1 MSEETKIPNAQYAQ
15 TLEERLEEAEKE
27 INRLKLE
34 VRAGEIRVGISSE
47 YTNFGLWEYDI
58 AQDICYQYKKL
69 DGRYSGNL
77 QPIVGFRET
86 VLGWGSVYAED
97 IPVFNRMCDAMERGD
112 SEIRCDVR
120 CMNDNCDLVWF
131 RYEGKTL
138 YDDNGK
144 PLRIIGRTL
153 DVTRLKGGIGA
164 SSDERRDS
172 LTGVFTYDA
181 FRTDVLEK
189 TSGVNR
195 YSGCALLF
203 ISIDGFDEL
212 LKSEG
217 ETAADEVLKSVAKIL
232 ANLSACER
240 GSCVGRAGGGDLLM
254 YVRVED
260 TGALNGFLSK
270 LVGMIGDYPYK
281 GGRSVSVSVGAALIT
296 AGTGYSETLGE
307 AELAAKAVKAKGG
320 GGFARYDAAMS
331 AADKDGGAGGRLPLD
346 ISQRGEKDRRSR
358 LLEAIVKNLRVE
370 GYTIDPVTYET
381 DYVGFNA
388 AAHYGLKKG
397 DICYKKIRGLDAPC
411 PDCPT
416 KRLAEGRLFAQAAL
430 YFENEHRWSAVS
442 ASADDGENGK
452 QWFICASDITDCL
465 GMINSVD
472 TLTGVMTMDM
482 FSAEMMR
489 LTAENAKGYFVAVF
503 NIANFRRI
511 NEEMGYEFGNSVLI
525 AVADIL
531 SASVR
536 PGELLCR
543 SEGSRFIALFKNKD
557 YAELEVRL
565 NQLLASIQK
574 QVYSRCARQIYLLVG
589 VYRMGEEPDGFM
601 GALDKAIRA
610 QKTIKDR
617 TFYRENLIAPYD
629 SKLKEELRNKQY
641 VESHMVKALANGE
654 FKVYYQPK
662 VSIASGTIVGAEALV
677 RWIRPDGRIISPAM
691 FVPIFEENGFITDM
705 DFAIYRDAVADIKR
719 WLRNGLS
726 VPLIS
731 LNVSRHHL
739 RDDNFAGK
747 LSSLVDSLGVP
758 RDKIELE
765 ITESLLADNINKLV
779 EIMTSLKKSGF
790 RISVDDFGAGYS
802 SLNLITL
809 LPFDTLKIDGG
820 FFLKNELTDKNKKVI
835 SSVVTLAK
843 SLNLETVSEG
853 VETISQV
860 DFLRGLG
867 CDMIQGYY
875 YYKPMPSDDF
885 EKLLSFRNVGAR

>member
-1 MSEETKIPNAQYAQ
+1 MAEETGRQETQ
-15 TLEERLEEAEKE
+15 MLEEKLADAERE
-27 INRLKLE
+27 INRLKLA
-34 VRAGEIRVGISSE
+34 VRAEKIKVGISSE

-58 AQDICYQYKKL
+58 AEDICYQYKKL
-69 DGRYSGNL
+69 NGRYADNL
-77 QPIVGFRET
+77 DPIVHFRET
-86 VLGWGSVYAED
+86 VLSWGSVYAED
-97 IPVFNRMCDAMERGD
+97 IPVFNRMCDAMERGE
-112 SEIRCDVR
+112 SEIHFDVR
-120 CMNDNCDLVWF
+120 CMNDNCDIVWF

-138 YDDNGK
+138 FDEDGT

-153 DVTRLKGGIGA
+153 DVTREKGGIDA
-164 SSDERRDS
+164 QSDERRDP
-172 LTGVFTYDA
+172 LTGVFTADA
-181 FRTDVLEK
+181 FMADVLEK
-189 TSGVNR
+189 NAGVNR

-203 ISIDGFDEL
+203 VSIDSFDEIL
-212 LKSEG
+212 KTEDADYILKS
-217 ETAADEVLKSVAKIL
+217 AAKIL

-240 GSCVGRAGGGDLLM
+240 GSSVGRVDGGDFVM

-260 TGALNGFLSK
+260 TNTLEGFISK
-270 LVGMIGDYPYK
+270 LVGMINDYPYH
-281 GGRSVSVSVGAALIT
+281 GGRTVSASVGVTLVK
-296 AGTGYSETLGE
+296 AGKSYGETLAE
-307 AELAAKAVKAKGG
+307 AKRAAHIVRERGG
-320 GGFARYDAAMS
+320 GGFLHYS
-331 AADKDGGAGGRLPLD
+331 ASLGKDEKNYRLPFGMD
-346 ISQRGEKDRRSR
+346 ERERRTH
-358 LLEAIVKNLRVE
+358 LLEVIIKNLRVE
-370 GYTIDPVTYET
+370 GYTIIPETYKV
-381 DYVGFNA
+381 DYVGYNA
-388 AAHYGLKKG
+388 MAHYGLKKG

-411 PDCPT
+411 PDCPA
-416 KRLAEGRLFAQAAL
+416 KKLGEGQLFASAAL
-430 YFENEHRWSAVS
+430 YFEKEHRWSSVT
-442 ASADDGENGK
+442 ASIEDDERGK

-465 GMINSVD
+465 GMVKTVD

-482 FSAEMMR
+482 FAAEMMR
-489 LTAENAKGYFVAVF
+489 ITADNSRGYFVTVF

-511 NEEMGYEFGNSVLI
+511 NEEMGYEFGNSLLI

-531 SASVR
+531 SGSVR
-536 PGELLCR
+536 PEELLCR
-543 SEGSRFIALFKNKD
+543 SEGSRFIALFKNRD

-574 QVYSRCARQIYLLVG
+574 QVYSRTARQIYLLVG
-589 VYRMGEEPDGFM
+589 VYHMGEEPCGFM

-629 SKLKEELRNKQY
+629 TGLKEELRNKQY
-641 VESHMVKALANGE
+641 VESHMVEALSNGE
-654 FKVYYQPK
+654 FKVFYQPK
-662 VSIASGTIVGAEALV
+662 VSISTGNIVGAEALV
-677 RWIRPDGRIISPAM
+677 RWIRPDGRVISPAM

-705 DFAIYRDAVADIKR
+705 DFAIYRGAVSDIKK
-719 WLRNGLS
+719 WLGSGLS

-739 RDDNFAGK
+739 KDKDFAEK
-747 LSSLVDSLGVP
+747 LSSLVDSFDVP
-758 RDKIELE
+758 RDRIELE

-779 EIMTSLKKSGF
+779 EIMTRLKANGF

-853 VETISQV
+853 VETVAQV

-875 YYKPMPSDDF
+875 YYKPMPSEDF
-885 EKLLSFRNVGAR
+885 EKLLSLKNVAVRTGEN

>member
-1 MSEETKIPNAQYAQ
+1 MSEETKIPNAQNAQ
-15 TLEERLEEAEKE
+15 SLEERLEEAEKE

-69 DGRYSGNL
+69 DGRYSGHL

-144 PLRIIGRTL
+144 PLRVIGRTL
-153 DVTRLKGGIGA
+153 DVTKLKGGIDA
-164 SSDERRDS
+164 SSDERRDT

-203 ISIDGFDEL
+203 VAVDGFGEL
-212 LKSEG
+212 LKNEG

-240 GSCVGRAGGGDLLM
+240 GSCVGRAGGGDFLM
-254 YVRVED
+254 YVRVQD
-260 TGALNGFLSK
+260 TRALDGFLAK
-270 LVGMIGDYPYK
+270 LVGMIGDYPYANSRK
-281 GGRSVSVSVGAALIT
+281 VSVSVGTALVM
-296 AGTGYSETLGE
+296 AGKGYSDTLKE
-307 AELAAKAVKAKGG
+307 AELAADAVRAKGG
-320 GGFARYDAAMS
+320 GGFMHYDAAMS
-331 AADKDGGAGGRLPLD
+331 AHDNDAGTGFRLPFD
-346 ISQRGEKDRRSR
+346 MDERERRSH
-358 LLEAIVKNLRVE
+358 LLEVIVKNLRVE
-370 GYTIDPVTYET
+370 GYTIDPATYKT
-381 DYVGFNA
+381 DYVGLNA

-397 DICYKKIRGLDAPC
+397 DVCYKKIRGLDAPC

-416 KRLAEGRLFAQAAL
+416 KRLAKGQLFAQAAL
-430 YFENEHRWSAVS
+430 YFENEHRWSAVT
-442 ASADDGENGK
+442 ASVEDGGDGK

-489 LTAENAKGYFVAVF
+489 LTADNAKGYFVAVL

-511 NEEMGYEFGNSVLI
+511 NEEMGYEFGNSLLI

-531 SASVR
+531 SGSVR
-536 PGELLCR
+536 SGELLCR
-543 SEGSRFIALFKNKD
+543 SEGSRFIALFRNKD
-557 YAELEVRL
+557 YEELEVRL

-574 QVYSRCARQIYLLVG
+574 QVYSRCAKQIYLLVG

-610 QKTIKDR
+610 QKTVKDR
-617 TFYRENLIAPYD
+617 TFYRENLIAAYD

-641 VESHMVKALANGE
+641 VESHMVKALSNGE

-662 VSIASGTIVGAEALV
+662 VSISTGAIVGAEALV

-705 DFAIYRDAVADIKR
+705 DFAIYRSAVADIKR
-719 WLRNGLS
+719 WLEGGLS

-739 RDDNFAGK
+739 KESDFAGK
-747 LSSLVDSLGVP
+747 LSSLVDSFGVP
-758 RDKIELE
+758 RDRIELE

-779 EIMTSLKKSGF
+779 EIMTGIKKSGF

-853 VETISQV
+853 VETVSQV

-885 EKLLSFRNVGAR
+885 EKLLSLRNVGVR